1 MSKIY
6 DVIVIGRGLFGCPA
20 AKYLQMDGSQTL
32 LIGPKEPAASDYN
45 RAKVFSSHYD
55 SGRVTRKIGKTKD
68 WSRLNAQ
75 TQAAFKTIEAQSGIH
90 FFNNE
95 GCLYI
100 SDLLPDEHFEK
111 VVQYQLLPKE
121 ENDFEVV
128 EEEKWQA
135 LFPFFRFQKPSVA
148 YLEKALS
155 GHLNP
160 RLLIEAQLR
169 IFTQLGGEI
178 VNEVAESVIDR
189 GTYYEVFA
197 AEGQLFKAKKILYA
211 TGVFHPFFQFNTPP
225 IPLEIK
231 TETIVLAE
239 VSKEQAEELQS
250 MPSLLYTCKTAIY
263 DEIYAIQPVR
273 YPDDRYYLKL
283 GANLMDD
290 RFLTTIEDIKTW
302 FCSAP
307 LPQQA
312 EELKAMTVELFPT
325 VSFLSFQVKH
335 CIIEYTQSRRPLID
349 KIGRGQYICTG
360 GNGYGAMCSDAMG
373 RLGAQCVQGQ
383 DFQEGFSTGFF
394 AL

>member
-20 AKYLQMDGSQTL
+20 AKYLQMDGLQAL
-32 LIGPKEPAASDYN
+32 LIGPKEPAAADYD

-55 SGRVTRKIGKTKD
+55 SGRVSRKIGKTKD

-75 TQAAFKTIEAQSGIH
+75 TQAAFKTIEAQSGIP
-90 FFNNE
+90 FFGHE

-111 VVQYQLLPKE
+111 AVQYQLLPKE
-121 ENDFEVV
+121 DNDFDII
-128 EEEKWQA
+128 EEKKLQE
-135 LFPFFRFQKPSVA
+135 LFPFFKFRKPSVA

-160 RLLIEAQLR
+160 RLLIEAQLK
-169 IFTQLGGEI
+169 IFAELGGET
-178 VNEVAESVIDR
+178 VDEVVEKVIDN
-189 GTYYEVFA
+189 GTFYEVSST
-197 AEGQLFKAKKILYA
+197 EGQLFRAKKVLYA
-211 TGVFHPFFQFNTPP
+211 TGVFHPFFGFNTPP

-239 VSKEQAEELQS
+239 VSKKQAEELQS
-250 MPSLLYTCKTAIY
+250 MPSLLYTCKTETY
-263 DEIYAIQPVR
+263 DEIYAIQPLR
-273 YPDDRYYLKL
+273 YPDGRYYLKL
-283 GANLMDD
+283 GANLTDD

-302 FCSAP
+302 FCNPP
-307 LPQQA
+307 LPHQA
-312 EELKAMTVELFPT
+312 EILKQMTVELFPT

-335 CIIEYTQSRRPLID
+335 CIIEYTQSRRPLIE
-349 KIGRGQYICTG
+349 KIGREQYICTG

-383 DFQEGFSTGFF
+383 DFEKGFSTGFF
-394 AL
+394 TL

>member
-20 AKYLQMDGSQTL
+20 AKYLQMDGLQTL
-32 LIGPKEPAASDYN
+32 LIGPKEPAASDYD

-90 FFNNE
+90 FFDNE

-111 VVQYQLLPKE
+111 TVQYQLLPKE
-121 ENDFEVV
+121 ENDFNII
-128 EEEKWQA
+128 EEEKLQE
-135 LFPFFRFQKPSVA
+135 LFPFFQFGKPSVA

-169 IFTQLGGEI
+169 IFSEWGGDTVE
-178 VNEVAESVIDR
+178 EVAENVIDK
-189 GTYYEVFA
+189 GDSYEIA
-197 AEGQLFKAKKILYA
+197 TADGQLFNAKRVLYA
-211 TGVFHPFFQFNTPP
+211 SGVFHPFFSFNTPP

-239 VSKEQAEELQS
+239 VSKEQAEELRS
-250 MPSLLYTCKTAIY
+250 MPSLLYTCKTEIY
-263 DEIYAIQPVR
+263 DEIYAIQPLL
-273 YPDDRYYLKL
+273 YPDGRYYLKL
-283 GANLMDD
+283 GANLTDD

-307 LPQQA
+307 LPHQA
-312 EELKAMTVELFPT
+312 EVLKAMTVELFPT
-325 VSFLSFQVKH
+325 VPFLSFQVKH
-335 CIIEYTQSRRPLID
+335 CIIEYTQSRQPLIE
-349 KIGRGQYICTG
+349 KIGREQYICTG

-373 RLGAQCVQGQ
+373 RLGAQCVQGHN
-383 DFQEGFSTGFF
+383 FQEGFSAGFF

>member
-20 AKYLQMDGSQTL
+20 AKYLQMDGLQTL
-32 LIGPKEPAASDYN
+32 LIGPKEPAATNYN
-45 RAKVFSSHYD
+45 QAKVFSSHYD

-90 FFNNE
+90 FFGNE

-100 SDLLPDEHFEK
+100 SDLLPDDHFEK
-111 VVQYQLLPKE
+111 AVQYQLLPKE
-121 ENDFEVV
+121 ENDFDII
-128 EEEKWQA
+128 EEKKMQE
-135 LFPFFRFQKPSVA
+135 LFPFFQFPKPSVA

-160 RLLIEAQLR
+160 RLLIEAQLK
-169 IFTQLGGEI
+169 IFAELGGET
-178 VNEVAESVIDR
+178 VDEVVEKVIDN
-189 GTYYEVFA
+189 GTFYEVSST
-197 AEGQLFKAKKILYA
+197 EGQLFRAKKVLYA
-211 TGVFHPFFQFNTPP
+211 TGVFHPFFGFNTPP

-239 VSKEQAEELQS
+239 VSKEQAEKLQS
-250 MPSLLYTCKTAIY
+250 MPSLLYTCKTETY
-263 DEIYAIQPVR
+263 DEIYAIQPLR
-273 YPDDRYYLKL
+273 YPDGRYYLKL
-283 GANLMDD
+283 GANLTDD

-302 FCSAP
+302 FCNPP
-307 LPQQA
+307 LPHQA
-312 EELKAMTVELFPT
+312 EILKQMTVELFPT

-335 CIIEYTQSRRPLID
+335 CIIEYTQSRRPLIE
-349 KIGRGQYICTG
+349 KIGREQYICTG

-383 DFQEGFSTGFF
+383 NFQEGFSAGFF